1 MTPRL
6 SPIVNHNGTS
16 RSDLV
21 QQRLAASVA
30 IDAAIDAMRG
40 MAPHGRDY
48 PNGPDAL
55 NADRDIH
62 WARIGALA
70 ALREALIAEGLA
82 LMGDD

>member
-16 RSDLV
+16 RGDLV

-48 PNGPDAL
+48 PNGADAF

-70 ALREALIAEGLA
+70 ALRDAIVQEGLA
-82 LMGDD
+82 IMGDD

>member
-1 MTPRL
+1 
-6 SPIVNHNGTS
+6 
-16 RSDLV
+16 
-21 QQRLAASVA
+21 
-30 IDAAIDAMRG
+30 MRG

-48 PNGPDAL
+48 PNGADAL

-70 ALREALIAEGLA
+70 ALRDAIVQEGLA

>member
-6 SPIVNHNGTS
+6 TPIVNHNGTS

-21 QQRLAASVA
+21 QQRLVASVA
-30 IDAAIDAMRG
+30 IDAAIDAMRS

-48 PNGPDAL
+48 PNGADAL

-62 WARIGALA
+62 WTRIGALA
-70 ALREALIAEGLA
+70 ALRDAIVQEGVT
-82 LMGDD
+82 LMSDD